1 MLSSQLFIFLSM
13 GFKKKKKTTA
23 IYTPS
28 FYKTKSIL
36 ILKFQKHII
45 SENPVKQ
52 MQVYLRDIMGSI
64 ITK

>member
-13 GFKKKKKTTA
+13 GFKKKKTTA

-36 ILKFQKHII
+36 TLKFQKHII

-52 MQVYLRDIMGSI
+52 MQVYLRDIMDSI